1 MLKSRK
7 SRKGLFILQLVR
19 NFAAHFF
26 KVGFLGNSRLGAR
39 LPRLIKKRKQVASR
53 MKKRISQL
61 LEEALEGL
69 QDIMQLL
76 TEEQREELR
85 DNITVQLFKKN
96 EVLYREGEVP
106 QMFHSLI
113 KGKVKIYKGGV
124 GGRTQIIR
132 VVKPVEHFGYRAY
145 FANQNYVTSAASF
158 EGCTVALIPNELME
172 KWMKENHALAMLF
185 IRLLAVQIGNSDQRT
200 VNLTQKHIR
209 GRLAESL
216 LFLRD
221 NYGLEEDGATLSI
234 YLSREDLANMSNMT
248 TSNAI
253 RTLSAFAQEK
263 IIAIDGKKIKI
274 IDSETLEKINKKG

>member
-1 MLKSRK
+1 ML
-7 SRKGLFILQLVR
+7 
-19 NFAAHFF
+19 HC
-26 KVGFLGNSRLGAR
+26 
-39 LPRLIKKRKQVASR
+39 LI
-53 MKKRISQL
+53 
-61 LEEALEGL
+61 
-69 QDIMQLL
+69 
-76 TEEQREELR
+76 T
-85 DNITVQLFKKN
+85 
-96 EVLYREGEVP
+96 
-106 QMFHSLI
+106 
-113 KGKVKIYKGGV
+113 GKVKIFKDGV

-132 VVKPVEHFGYRAY
+132 VIKPVEYFGYRAY
-145 FANQNYVTSAASF
+145 FANQNYVTSAAAF
-158 EGCTVALIPNELME
+158 EQSTVCLIPVDLIE
-172 KWMKENHALAMLF
+172 KWIKENSKLAMFF
-185 IRLLAVQIGNSDQRT
+185 IKQLAVEVGMSDQRT

-274 IDSETLEKINKKG
+274 IDNANLEKRNNIG